1 MMLQELSEVCEA
13 ARRLSELESIRAA
26 MTYRPGWFNAA
37 VLPAAM
43 DWLDGEIM
51 QLEAELLVFE
61 ETENERSRLAG
72 RLLEKQGNLIR
83 PSISQWRTLGKG
95 DMWI

>member
-1 MMLQELSEVCEA
+1 MQELCAVCEA
-13 ARRLSELESIRAA
+13 ARRLRELESIRAT
-26 MTYRPGWFNAA
+26 MICRPDWFENS
-37 VLPAAM
+37 VLPAAT

-83 PSISQWRTLGKG
+83 PSISHWRKTGKG
-95 DMWI
+95 DIWI